1 MMEGFLDGTPTWTNV
16 SGAEGEMLNSWLR
29 AAAEAQHWQ
38 AEVPDG
44 DADELPAGEQARVR
58 RGRLH
63 RMPTGQEKGDLLMI
77 LWSFFRLRR

>member
-1 MMEGFLDGTPTWTNV
+1 
-16 SGAEGEMLNSWLR
+16 MLNSWLR

-77 LWSFFRLRR
+77 L